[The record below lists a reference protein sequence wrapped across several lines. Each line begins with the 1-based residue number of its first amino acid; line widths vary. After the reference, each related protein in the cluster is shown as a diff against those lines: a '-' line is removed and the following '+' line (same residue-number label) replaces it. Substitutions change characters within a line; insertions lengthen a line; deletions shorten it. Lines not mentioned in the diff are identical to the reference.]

1 MRWLLISPRSKLDQA
16 VRSTENPMLLMGLNG
31 ENQSS
36 MPYIDD
42 CLTKLSERLQVAIDL
57 LRLNLKAQRMK
68 GLTVQ
73 EQSHH
78 PRKRNC
84 IELLKK

>member
-1 MRWLLISPRSKLDQA
+1 
-16 VRSTENPMLLMGLNG
+16 MLLMGLNG

-57 LRLNLKAQRMK
+57 LRLNLKAQRVK
-68 GLTVQ
+68 RLTVQ
-73 EQSHH
+73 E
-78 PRKRNC
+78 
-84 IELLKK
+84 